1 MSKGKLHTEETKR
14 KMSLAKM
21 GHPVS
26 EATRQKISLAF
37 KGRFVGSRHPFWGK
51 HHSAETRE
59 KISLNRTGKGA
70 GPANYNYHRIFTQE
84 ERAKMSAAEKG
95 RIMPEAVKR
104 KISESNKNSEK
115 RKAATARNSAARIGK
130 PLSPRHC
137 ANITLSR
144 MGDKNPNW
152 NGGRTID
159 SKGYVR
165 VMQKDHPKACK
176 DGYVLE
182 HRLIAE
188 RVLGRFLKTTEGVH
202 HVNGIRDD
210 NRNANLVIC
219 QDMKYH
225 TFIHARM
232 RRLKKAVS

>member
-1 MSKGKLHTEETKR
+1 MSKGKPHTEETKR

-26 EATRQKISLAF
+26 EETRAKLSRAF
-37 KGRFVGSRHPFWGK
+37 EGRPSPFRGK
-51 HHSAETRE
+51 HHSKETKA
-59 KISLNRTGKGA
+59 KISLNRMGKGM

-95 RIMPEAVKR
+95 RIMPESVKR

-130 PLSPRHC
+130 PLSPTHC

-144 MGDKNPNW
+144 MGDKNPGW
-152 NGGRTID
+152 KGGRTID

-165 VMQKDHPKACK
+165 IMQKDHPKGYR

-182 HRLIAE
+182 HRLVAE
-188 RVLGRFLKTTEGVH
+188 KALGRFLKTTEGVH

-210 NRNANLVIC
+210 NRNSNLVIC
-219 QDMKYH
+219 QDGRYH

-232 RRLKKAVS
+232 RRLKKVAP